1 MVHFPVG
8 MREQCLNATMDPR
21 LAEASARL
29 RTAHRITVMTGAGV
43 SRASGVPTFRGAD
56 GLWKRFRA
64 EDLATP
70 EAFARDPRLVS
81 EWYDWRRSLIAACE
95 PNAAH
100 TMLARWAARPGVTLI
115 TQNVDGLHERAGAQD
130 VIRFHGSIWHLRCAH
145 GCPRGSADWEDREVP
160 FPELPPKCPF
170 CNGYARPAVVWFGE
184 PIDPDVYERCNRAAN
199 CDVFLSVG
207 TSALVYPAAGLV
219 HAAKA
224 RGAFTIEINP
234 DTTGVAAAL
243 DLAIPLAAEY
253 ALPLI
258 EL

>member
-1 MVHFPVG
+1 
-8 MREQCLNATMDPR
+8 MRSTTATD
-21 LAEASARL
+21 LDAFVDLLSGGGVL
-29 RTAHRITVMTGAGV
+29 VLSGAGL
-43 SRASGVPTFRGAD
+43 STESGIPDYRGPD
-56 GLWKRFRA
+56 GQRRVQPMQYSEFVGSSAARQRYWARSYVGWQRFSSA
-64 EDLATP
+64 G
-70 EAFARDPRLVS
+70 
-81 EWYDWRRSLIAACE
+81 
-95 PNAAH
+95 PNAGHRAVAV
-100 TMLARWAARPGVTLI
+100 LQQAGVVGPVI
-115 TQNVDGLHERAGAQD
+115 TQNVDGLHERAGAKD
-130 VIRFHGSIWHLRCAH
+130 VIRFHGSIWHLRCAQ
-145 GCPRGSADWEDREVP
+145 GCPRGSADWEDRAVP

-184 PIDPDVYERCNRAAN
+184 SIDPDVYERCNRAAN

-234 DTTGVAAAL
+234 ETTGAAAAL
-243 DLAIPLAAEY
+243 DMAIPLAAEF